1 MNMRRFLFYSM
12 VLCVIFLVSGCG
24 SNQPASSDENVGT
37 IRIGIKNTEEQEI
50 LGTLAKI
57 LIEEKTDASAEVV
70 LDDDVTSETL
80 FEDLQNEDLDMYFDY
95 SGSIGENA
103 LSMNEEE
110 HSSSGEG
117 VAMVFVELQNT
128 LAGEYMMHLSNSVG
142 YEGGLTIYITP
153 QRREELN
160 QISSFSELA
169 EVSGDLVIGM
179 PEGFKERVDGYAAM
193 KEFYDF
199 RFKDVKT
206 YSEEEGFWALVHGEI
221 DVMVGDTTSIYN
233 SLYNL
238 TLLSDDQRFFQPQIT
253 CYVVRN
259 AVLDEYEGL
268 EDSLS
273 IMEGM
278 LTSGNMSSMKR
289 RVYYEGQDLES
300 YLHDYLRAR
309 NLI

>member
-80 FEDLQNEDLDMYFDY
+80 FEDLQNEDLDMYFD
-95 SGSIGENA
+95 
-103 LSMNEEE
+103 
-110 HSSSGEG
+110 SSGEG

-259 AVLDEYEGL
+259 AVLEEYEGL